1 MKDTLPLRLTEEKI
15 IENSSRDGKNY
26 TLLRMNLQFYSTI
39 ILRLPLNKGWPV
51 NR

>member
-26 TLLRMNLQFYSTI
+26 IIEDELTI
-39 ILRLPLNKGWPV
+39 LFHDYFKTSA
-51 NR
+51 

>member
-1 MKDTLPLRLTEEKI
+1 MKDTLPLRLIEEKI

-26 TLLRMNLQFYSTI
+26 IIEDELTILST